1 MTQAVAKI
9 MEEAE
14 RLSVVERAE
23 LADLMVVSLSHD
35 IPADIAQS
43 QLSEVRRRI
52 AEVESGQIG
61 LIPGETALDHVR
73 QMVLDARLAR

>member
-35 IPADIAQS
+35 LPEDIAQS

-61 LIPGETALDHVR
+61 LIPGETALEHVR
-73 QMVLDARLAR
+73 QMVSDARLAR

>member
-14 RLSVVERAE
+14 QLSVHERAE
-23 LADLMVVSLSHD
+23 LADLIVVSLSHD

-43 QLSEVRRRI
+43 QIAEVRRRI
-52 AEVESGQIG
+52 AEVESGDVV
-61 LIPGETALDHVR
+61 LISGEKALATVR
-73 QMVLDARLAR
+73 QLVTDARRAS

>member
-9 MEEAE
+9 MAEAE
-14 RLSVVERAE
+14 QLSAVERAE
-23 LADLMVVSLSHD
+23 LADLIVVSLSHD
-35 IPADIAQS
+35 IPADINRS

-61 LIPGETALDHVR
+61 LIPGETALSHVR
-73 QMVLDARLAR
+73 QMVADARLSR